1 MDEGI
6 YNLRGVIDNVG
17 FEFKTYYDMYSEIQL
32 IQELL
37 VTIIQ
42 RRNGWLDSS
51 KIIQNIDIRKSCKTS
66 KRLGPFSSLQSYEKL
81 QFVELE
87 ETGLIRKS

>member
-1 MDEGI
+1 MRGI
-6 YNLRGVIDNVG
+6 YNLQGVVENVG

-42 RRNGWLDSS
+42 RRSEWLDSS
-51 KIIQNIDIRKSCKTS
+51 KIGQNIEIRTFCETS
-66 KRLGPFSSLQSYEKL
+66 KRLGPFSSVQSYEKFR
-81 QFVELE
+81 FVEL
-87 ETGLIRKS
+87 